1 MKRWRVPVTVVCLL
15 ASGVARGDV
24 IPPGAWPWT
33 PHHSPRH
40 DLPFVPPP
48 PPPEVTIGVRPANL
62 VVKKD
67 DKARQVCLILPAS
80 LVTGDVPL
88 QGVGAARGLP
98 AIMAGL
104 ALTAAFVSGGFC
116 LVRKKRGVAVVGLI
130 ASVVVFG
137 CSAAKNKVVPAPEP
151 PPTMTVALPATVQLD
166 GKLILDVVGGQGDV
180 ELIVPSASVVDAK
193 P

>member
-15 ASGVARGDV
+15 ASGVARGD
-24 IPPGAWPWT
+24 IPGG
-33 PHHSPRH
+33 HSPR
-40 DLPFVPPP
+40 PMPYWSPPP
-48 PPPEVTIGVRPANL
+48 QALVTVGSRTAVL

-67 DKARQVCLILPAS
+67 DKARKTCLVLPAD
-80 LVTGDVPL
+80 LVTGNAPPQD
-88 QGVGAARGLP
+88 VGAARNLP
-98 AIMAGL
+98 TIMAGL

-116 LVRKKRGVAVVGLI
+116 LVRKKRGVAVVALI
-130 ASVVVFG
+130 ASVVVLG

-151 PPTMTVALPATVQLD
+151 PPTVTVTLPATVQLD